1 MYSILQKTTSKQRIQ
16 HAGPQSLPHTYI
28 VYVDTH
34 MHARTHTHRQ
44 HAVTYYNQAA
54 SHEKLGDYYYVM
66 EEYSRLEQLA
76 DDLPDIHCLR

>member
-1 MYSILQKTTSKQRIQ
+1 MLVLNLSLTCILCTWTHTCM
-16 HAGPQSLPHTYI
+16 HARTHTR
-28 VYVDTH
+28 TH
-34 MHARTHTHRQ
+34 AHTHARTHTHRQ